1 MTNFI
6 SIQKHNQECGWVN
19 HQKFFSFF
27 KLPRMITSPSTA
39 SIYYTNT
46 TEGEDKTQFQIILHI
61 EKPGP
66 QLHMRLRTQATQI
79 LTRYHLKFL
88 YDNFIQR
95 KRRQNGEERSLD
107 TDTSSFHES
116 NRHVSLQCEMEPKFL
131 GHQTKQQTLVKS
143 YLVGDEVFKVQK
155 LTKFSEMFTI

>member
-1 MTNFI
+1 
-6 SIQKHNQECGWVN
+6 
-19 HQKFFSFF
+19 
-27 KLPRMITSPSTA
+27 MITSPSTA

-88 YDNFIQR
+88 MITLFR
-95 KRRQNGEERSLD
+95 GKGRQNGEERVWILTRLLSMSL
-107 TDTSSFHES
+107 TVMFPCSVRWNQSFWA
-116 NRHVSLQCEMEPKFL
+116 PDKIADFA
-131 GHQTKQQTLVKS
+131 KS

>member
-6 SIQKHNQECGWVN
+6 SIQKHNQECGWIN
-19 HQKFFSFF
+19 QFFSFF
-27 KLPRMITSPSTA
+27 KLPRMITSPSIA

-46 TEGEDKTQFQIILHI
+46 TEREDKTQFQIILHI

-116 NRHVSLQCEMEPKFL
+116 NRHVSCSVRWNQSFWGTRQNSRLWLKAILQGM
-131 GHQTKQQTLVKS
+131 KS
-143 YLVGDEVFKVQK
+143 SK
-155 LTKFSEMFTI
+155 SRN